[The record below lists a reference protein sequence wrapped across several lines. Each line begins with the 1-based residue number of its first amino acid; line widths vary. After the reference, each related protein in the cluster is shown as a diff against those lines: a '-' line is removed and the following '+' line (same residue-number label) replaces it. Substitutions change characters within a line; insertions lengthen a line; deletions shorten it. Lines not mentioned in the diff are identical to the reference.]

1 VTEVFGVYLKSLAK
15 HAGAFDVHM
24 LFVCGKPSEQPAI
37 RQMIER
43 LVPVPLE
50 RIQFARGF
58 KAGNWYPFSDDGDAA
73 IRDAK
78 TVTCV
83 GAALER
89 AMSESMILNWKLT
102 NVPQAGVRNMWG
114 VMPIRGSEFDTL
126 ILGADQD
133 ASTEV
138 TMNVTN
144 RIGRKMFEGISCE
157 PEPVYRLMWTNG
169 SKDQTTVRIAFDR
182 VAQEEGGADSITIRS
197 VTDLRSGEDLTG
209 QVFLSLYPLLHEQ
222 EPWQDTG
229 ELDLS

>member
-1 VTEVFGVYLKSLAK
+1 
-15 HAGAFDVHM
+15 
-24 LFVCGKPSEQPAI
+24 
-37 RQMIER
+37 
-43 LVPVPLE
+43 
-50 RIQFARGF
+50 
-58 KAGNWYPFSDDGDAA
+58 
-73 IRDAK
+73 
-78 TVTCV
+78 
-83 GAALER
+83 
-89 AMSESMILNWKLT
+89 
-102 NVPQAGVRNMWG
+102 
-114 VMPIRGSEFDTL
+114 MPIRGSEFDTL